1 MNTNTVACVI
11 SKDKKKS
18 ERGIETK
25 WEKMLPC
32 GIFQRIIEKK
42 ETSHTTT
49 KRKEAKEGKNCIV
62 GEKFYVARVPRFPLT
77 WEVETVK
84 KLLDLNGKRS

>member
-1 MNTNTVACVI
+1 MGKNVAMWNI
-11 SKDKKKS
+11 SAYN
-18 ERGIETK
+18 R
-25 WEKMLPC
+25 
-32 GIFQRIIEKK
+32 K
-42 ETSHTTT
+42 ETSRATT

-62 GEKFYVARVPRFPLT
+62 GVKFYVARVPRFPLT